1 MAKSI
6 IEDLQRELGLEKVRT
21 DNFTLKDRRHDYW
34 VLSLLED
41 MEGRGAPNPLCVVQ
55 PSETREVAAVVNA
68 CREQGVPLVPFG
80 LGSGVCGGV
89 KVNPDNVLLDM
100 SLMNR
105 VRSIDSDNLIATFDA
120 GVRGADAE
128 AAVTKQGLMLGH
140 YPQSIDVSTVG
151 GWVAT
156 RSSGQFSSAY
166 GSVEDVLLGLE
177 AVLPDGQ
184 VLQTRMTP
192 RSSTGPDLRQ
202 LFLGSEGTLG
212 VITAVSFSLRWQP
225 EKRSSSAFY
234 TPGMEDGFELQ
245 RAIVQSGWMPPV
257 MRQYDPIETRRSFPD
272 HFREDHGLLIMVHE
286 GPASRVDVEM
296 QACAEL
302 AQDAGCQPA
311 STETVSHWLEVRNDV
326 GGGFEAALERGVI
339 VDTIEIA
346 ATWDRIGPIYE
357 ETVRSLG
364 QVEGIIAASAH
375 SSHTYRSGLNLY
387 FTFIAR
393 PEDPAVMSDI
403 YRECWR
409 RTMEATVNGGG
420 GISHHHGIGRV
431 RRDWMLDEIGP
442 AGVTL
447 LKNIK
452 KALDPTN
459 FMNPEVLIPD
469 A

>member
-1 MAKSI
+1 
-6 IEDLQRELGLEKVRT
+6 
-21 DNFTLKDRRHDYW
+21 
-34 VLSLLED
+34 
-41 MEGRGAPNPLCVVQ
+41 
-55 PSETREVAAVVNA
+55 
-68 CREQGVPLVPFG
+68 
-80 LGSGVCGGV
+80 
-89 KVNPDNVLLDM
+89 M

-105 VRSIDSDNLIATFDA
+105 IRRTDQDNLIAAFDA

-128 AAVTKQGLMLGH
+128 AAVAKQGLMIGH
-140 YPQSIDVSTVG
+140 YPQSIEVSTVG

-166 GSVEDVLLGLE
+166 GSIEDVLLGLE

-184 VLQTRMTP
+184 VLETRITP
-192 RSSTGPDLRQ
+192 RSSSGPDLRQ

-212 VITAVSFSLRWQP
+212 VITAVTFSLRWQP
-225 EKRSSSAFY
+225 EKRSLSAFY

-245 RAIVQSGWMPPV
+245 RAIVQSGWTPPV
-257 MRQYDPIETRRSFPD
+257 MRQYDQIEARRSFSD
-272 HFREDHGLLIMVHE
+272 QFREGHGLLIMVHE
-286 GPASRVDVEM
+286 GPASRVDVEI
-296 QACAEL
+296 QACNEL
-302 AQDAGCQPA
+302 AKDAGYQPA
-311 STETVSHWLEVRNDV
+311 SIETMSHWLEVRNDV

-339 VDTIEIA
+339 LDTIEIA

-357 ETVRSLG
+357 EAVRSLG

-393 PEDPAVMSDI
+393 PEDPKKMSEI

-409 RTMEATVNGGG
+409 RTMEATVNLGG

-431 RRDWMLDEIGP
+431 RRDWMPDEIGP
-442 AGVTL
+442 AGVSI